1 MKILIVDD
9 EPLATE
15 RLCQI
20 VTEIAEE
27 IDEQHKIYTACNG
40 IEAIKS
46 ANRYDPDIIL
56 MDIRMPGMDGLE
68 AARHI
73 SALDEPPAI
82 VFTTAY
88 DEYALQA
95 FESQAIDYLLK
106 PIRKE
111 SLEKALKNCCKLNK
125 LQLEVLS
132 LKNQKDFAR
141 THITVQIRG
150 NILLI
155 AVENII
161 CFLAEHKY
169 TTVKYTKDELLMER
183 SVQDNPTETALEETI
198 IEETLKSLEQEFS
211 QYFLRVHR
219 NALIRKDKI
228 QSLIKTENTYI
239 VKLKQLHK
247 GIEVSRR
254 HVSDVRK
261 WIKDSGNGKW

>member
-9 EPLATE
+9 EPLASD
-15 RLCQI
+15 RLCRI
-20 VTEIAEE
+20 VEEIAQKTG
-27 IDEQHKIYTACNG
+27 EQYEAVTASNG
-40 IEAIKS
+40 IEAIHS
-46 ANRYDPDIIL
+46 ANTYDADIIL

-68 AARHI
+68 AARHL
-73 SALDEPPAI
+73 SALDNPPAI

-111 SLEKALKNCCKLNK
+111 NLEKALHNCCKLNK
-125 LQLEVLS
+125 LQLEVLE
-132 LKNQKDFAR
+132 LNNQQVLAR
-141 THITVQIRG
+141 THITAQIRG

-155 AVENII
+155 PMEDII
-161 CFLAEHKY
+161 CFQADHKY
-169 TTVKYTKDELLMER
+169 TTVKYIKDTA
-183 SVQDNPTETALEETI
+183 QTENSSPENRLKTTLAETV
-198 IEETLKSLEQEFS
+198 IEESLKSLEQEFK

-228 QSLIKTENTYI
+228 HSLIKQENIYVI
-239 VKLKQLHK
+239 KLKQLNK

-254 HVSDVRK
+254 HLSEVRK
-261 WIKDSGNGKW
+261 WMNK